1 MRPHISYSE
10 LSSFANGCQWKW
22 KLDYL
27 EDRRSKEYSVDLD
40 YGTAVHAAM
49 EAFFNRKSP
58 ATAEQ
63 AIKVFTDKFTHL
75 TNENGSKYP
84 KPLAVKDYVALLA
97 SGTPIINFV
106 KTCPDLQGLEPIHN
120 EYPLFEEISRDGEP
134 MKFKG
139 FIDIVFKGKDK
150 RGNAILWIC
159 DFKTCSWGW
168 DREKREDRWRH
179 YQLFLYKYFLCK
191 KFNIDPKNVRVAFIL
206 LKKRPSKGADP
217 VEWFPVSAGPVSVQR
232 ALDVLNDNVTE
243 MIEREK
249 DGSFKKNRSKCTEYG
264 RNCPYLNGEFC
275 KKDD

>member
-1 MRPHISYSE
+1 VRPHISYSE

-27 EDRRSKEYSVDLD
+27 EDRRSKDFSVDLD
-40 YGTAVHAAM
+40 YGTAVHASLESYLRRKDPVPV
-49 EAFFNRKSP
+49 EAAIEIFNETFSKLY
-58 ATAEQ
+58 A
-63 AIKVFTDKFTHL
+63 
-75 TNENGSKYP
+75 ENGPKYA
-84 KPLAVKDYVALLA
+84 KPLSAKDHAMLVA
-97 SGTPIINFV
+97 SGPAILKYI
-106 KTCPDLQGLEPIHN
+106 KDCPDLQGLEPVHN
-120 EYPLFEEISRDGEP
+120 EYPLFEDIARDGEP

-150 RGNAILWIC
+150 RGKDILWIC

-168 DREKREDRWRH
+168 DREKRSDVWRH

-206 LKKRPSKGADP
+206 CKKRPSKGADP
-217 VEWFPVSAGPVSVQR
+217 VEWFAVSAGPVSVQR
-232 ALDVLNDNVTE
+232 ALDVLNDNITE

-249 DGSFKKNRSKCTEYG
+249 DNSFKKNRTKCEEWG
-264 RNCPYLNGEFC
+264 RKCPYLDGEFC